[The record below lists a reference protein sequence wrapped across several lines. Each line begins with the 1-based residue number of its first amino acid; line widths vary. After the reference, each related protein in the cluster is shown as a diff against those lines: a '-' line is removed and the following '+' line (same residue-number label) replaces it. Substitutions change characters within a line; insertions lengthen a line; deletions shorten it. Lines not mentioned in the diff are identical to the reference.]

1 MCGWLK
7 RVAYMRGVLPLGS
20 PWLMSITRL
29 DSRSSTRLVEPIRA
43 AMISSCMVESMT
55 SSR

>member
-20 PWLMSITRL
+20 PWLMSTTRL
-29 DSRSSTRLVEPIRA
+29 DSRPSTRLVEPNERQ
-43 AMISSCMVESMT
+43 
-55 SSR
+55 